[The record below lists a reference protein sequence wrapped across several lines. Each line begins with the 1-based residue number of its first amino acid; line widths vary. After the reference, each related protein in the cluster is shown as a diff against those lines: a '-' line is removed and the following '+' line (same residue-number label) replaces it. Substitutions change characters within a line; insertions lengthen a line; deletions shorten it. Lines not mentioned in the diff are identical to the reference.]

1 VLTLAA
7 LICNSVP
14 RYQLKGHSPY
24 YVIFLREPLTDENM
38 VPINIEEDL
47 DVEDRIKKL
56 QNGRNYLRLINEYLL
71 ASRDT
76 QNKKIGK
83 KYISYPVGT
92 MVLIKDNRPRA
103 HRKLFPV
110 YFKCPEKVIFEY
122 TSVIYTKDWLGRV
135 RKHSKNN
142 VKKAGTRTV
151 RMFNSLP
158 SDIKA
163 LLGDVFNED
172 NWEQVFVN
180 KEIPQY
186 FLDIPPDV
194 EVGPVLRNHLP
205 KDSHLIEQE
214 LQKGINIEQ
223 GPLEQVE
230 EEDIE
235 LDNEIVTQLND
246 LHSHE
251 KLISPNIKLNDIP
264 ILHKQL
270 QEELLESE
278 LDETLDTAPLS
289 EEKEDIAIESP
300 ENETIKPYKDTIDIN
315 SPEAGPLNADILI
328 SNILPKGSK
337 RVRFAFPKF
346 QMPNFFKK

>member
-1 VLTLAA
+1 
-7 LICNSVP
+7 
-14 RYQLKGHSPY
+14 
-24 YVIFLREPLTDENM
+24 LREPLADENM

-47 DVEDRIKKL
+47 EVEDRIKKL

-71 ASRDT
+71 ASRDI

-83 KYISYPVGT
+83 KYISYPTGT
-92 MVLIKDNRPRA
+92 IILVKDHRPKA
-103 HRKLFPV
+103 HRKLFPI

-122 TSVIYTKDWLGRV
+122 TSVVYTKDWLGRI

-151 RMFNSLP
+151 QMFNNLP
-158 SDIKA
+158 PDIKA

-194 EVGPVLRNHLP
+194 EVGPVLRNQLP

-214 LQKGINIEQ
+214 LPKGINIEN
-223 GPLEQVE
+223 GPIEQAE
-230 EEDIE
+230 EENIDW
-235 LDNEIVTQLND
+235 DSEIVTQLND

-251 KLISPNIKLNDIP
+251 KLFSPNIKLNDIP
-264 ILHKQL
+264 VLHKKL
-270 QEELLESE
+270 QEELL
-278 LDETLDTAPLS
+278 DR
-289 EEKEDIAIESP
+289 
-300 ENETIKPYKDTIDIN
+300 N
-315 SPEAGPLNADILI
+315 
-328 SNILPKGSK
+328 
-337 RVRFAFPKF
+337 
-346 QMPNFFKK
+346 

>member
-1 VLTLAA
+1 
-7 LICNSVP
+7 
-14 RYQLKGHSPY
+14 
-24 YVIFLREPLTDENM
+24 
-38 VPINIEEDL
+38 
-47 DVEDRIKKL
+47 
-56 QNGRNYLRLINEYLL
+56 
-71 ASRDT
+71 
-76 QNKKIGK
+76 
-83 KYISYPVGT
+83 
-92 MVLIKDNRPRA
+92 
-103 HRKLFPV
+103 
-110 YFKCPEKVIFEY
+110 
-122 TSVIYTKDWLGRV
+122 VIYTKDWLGRV

-158 SDIKA
+158 PDIKA

-214 LQKGINIEQ
+214 LTKGTNIEQ
-223 GPLEQVE
+223 SPLEQVE
-230 EEDIE
+230 EEDID
-235 LDNEIVTQLND
+235 LDSEIVTQLND

-251 KLISPNIKLNDIP
+251 KLTSPNIRLNDIP
-264 ILHKQL
+264 VLHKKL

-278 LDETLDTAPLS
+278 LDEKLDNGPLN
-289 EEKEDIAIESP
+289 EEKENITDESP
-300 ENETIKPYKDTIDIN
+300 EKEIVEATKDKIDIT
-315 SPEAGPLNADILI
+315 SQEAGPLNADILI

>member
-1 VLTLAA
+1 M
-7 LICNSVP
+7 
-14 RYQLKGHSPY
+14 
-24 YVIFLREPLTDENM
+24 IFLREPLTDENM
-38 VPINIEEDL
+38 VPINIEEEL

-56 QNGRNYLRLINEYLL
+56 HNGRNYLRLINEYLL
-71 ASRDT
+71 ASRDI

-92 MVLIKDNRPRA
+92 MILVKDNRPKA

-110 YFKCPEKVIFEY
+110 YFKCPEKIIFEY

-142 VKKAGTRTV
+142 VKKAGTRTM
-151 RMFNSLP
+151 RMFNDLP
-158 SDIKA
+158 PDIKA

-194 EVGPVLRNHLP
+194 EVGPVLRNQLP

-214 LQKGINIEQ
+214 LPKGVNIER
-223 GPLEQVE
+223 VE
-230 EEDIE
+230 EEDID
-235 LDNEIVTQLND
+235 LDDEIVIQLNN

-251 KLISPNIKLNDIP
+251 KLTSPNIKLHDIP
-264 ILHKQL
+264 SLHKKL
-270 QEELLESE
+270 QDEILESE
-278 LDETLDTAPLS
+278 LNETLDTVPLN
-289 EEKEDIAIESP
+289 EERENIAVETP
-300 ENETIKPYKDTIDIN
+300 ENEIVDSTKNTININ
-315 SPEAGPLNADILI
+315 SQETGPLNADILI